1 MHAFSHQ
8 YVFIYIAMQA
18 DDDMSQVVVILDVM
32 LSEALEGSWGVLG
45 CN

>member
-18 DDDMSQVVVILDVM
+18 DDDMRPSGGDSGRDAV
-32 LSEALEGSWGVLG
+32 GSAGGFLG
-45 CN
+45 RTWM